1 EDLAAHYNLMLSYR
15 GLGDEEKAGRHEVLY
30 RRFKADEPSQ
40 ALLGPYLRRNPDD
53 NNERQPIHEHR
64 DARAAAPA
72 APSAK
77 PARAYTKAA
86 ENR

>member
-1 EDLAAHYNLMLSYR
+1 MLSYR
-15 GLGDEEKAGRHEVLY
+15 GLGNEEAARRHEALY

-64 DARAAAPA
+64 DVRTVATAPA
-72 APSAK
+72 A
-77 PARAYTKAA
+77 KAA
-86 ENR
+86 RPPYAKSVENR